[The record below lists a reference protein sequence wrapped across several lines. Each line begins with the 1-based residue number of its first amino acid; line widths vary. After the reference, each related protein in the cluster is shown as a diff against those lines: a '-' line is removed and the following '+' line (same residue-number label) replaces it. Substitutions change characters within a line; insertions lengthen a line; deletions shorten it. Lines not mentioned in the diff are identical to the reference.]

1 MTQSTRNSP
10 EEKKIHRRK
19 KIQIQK
25 KEKKTERNRKKITDA
40 ATHHKKTPS
49 VSSYPQPG
57 ADRGGCAQ
65 AGARA
70 ETESSGQER
79 ARRHRVC

>member
-1 MTQSTRNSP
+1 M
-10 EEKKIHRRK
+10 KRK
-19 KIQIQK
+19 QNV
-25 KEKKTERNRKKITDA
+25 TEKKITDA
-40 ATHHKKTPS
+40 ATHHKTTPS